1 MSNPYPR
8 TDFEQAAPTWD
19 ENPLIQELARAVRLA
34 LADHCAL
41 RPGMRVLDYGCGTGL
56 AALALA
62 AEVAEVE
69 GWDSSPAMLAEL
81 EAKRL
86 AAGVDN
92 LHIRRVDLVDEPAP
106 ASGFD
111 LIHSAMALHHV
122 PDVAAMIERFAD
134 LLVPGGMLF
143 LVDLDLEDGSFHADH
158 EGVCHHGFDRERIAE
173 MLAAAGLEQVRVET
187 AHRLV
192 KPDTDGVERRYS
204 MFGAS
209 AVRG

>member
-8 TDFEQAAPTWD
+8 TDFEQVAATWD
-19 ENPLIQELARAVRLA
+19 NNPLIQELARAVRLA
-34 LADHCAL
+34 LAGHCAP

-69 GWDSSPAMLAEL
+69 GWDSSPGMLAEL

-86 AAGVDN
+86 AAGLDN
-92 LHIRRVDLVDEPAP
+92 LHIRQVDLVDEPAP

-122 PDVAAMIERFAD
+122 PDVGAMIARLAG
-134 LLVPGGMLF
+134 LLVPGGTLF
-143 LVDLDLEDGSFHADH
+143 LVDLDCEDGSFHADH

-173 MLAAAGLEQVRVET
+173 MLVDAGLERIRVET

-192 KPDTDGVERRYS
+192 KPDAAGVERTYS
-204 MFGAS
+204 MFCAS